1 MLAGEG
7 DHFCSGLDLSELS
20 ARDAAQGIAHSRS
33 WHRAFEHIEFGKV
46 PVVAV
51 LHGAVVGGGL
61 EIAAACHIRVAEG
74 SAYYALP
81 EGSRG
86 IFVGG
91 GGSVR
96 LPRLIGTS
104 RMMDMMLT
112 GRSYDAEE
120 GQAIGISHYLVAPG
134 EGLAKGIELAKRIA
148 GNAPMTNFAVTQVL
162 PRIAESDPATGYLTE
177 ALISAIAQAD
187 GEAKSRLKAFLEKR
201 APKVVHKKPAQTR
214 LAQQD
219 LTPSDAPWRHR
230 SKSVVPKPPRRRRC
244 GRCASAR
251 ATWSVERRP
260 RRHHPPQIAPRA
272 RALPGEADRAARTL
286 GRDRARAGLP
296 GAARCQP
303 AAGASSPMRETLE
316 QVRRIGAALL
326 QRELSPE
333 RPIAI
338 LSGNDIEHALRRPR
352 RHVCRHPLRADLAR
366 LFAHLAGFRQAAL
379 DHRAAHAGSRLRRRR
394 RALPRARSRRSCRP
408 TSRSSSAATRCRAGR
423 PRCCRRCWRRPRLRR
438 PTPAHARGRA
448 RHHRQVPVHL
458 GLDRHAESGDQHPAH
473 VVREPGDDPLAA
485 RVLRRTSRR

>member
-1 MLAGEG
+1 MGKTGSGFDVQLPRSLRAERHDDIAVLFLARPQKRNAIDDPTVFGIEAFFAAVPDGVRAVVLAGEG

-20 ARDAAQGIAHSRS
+20 ARDAAQGVAHSRS

-134 EGLAKGIELAKRIA
+134 EGLAKGIELARRIA

-162 PRIAESDPATGYLTE
+162 PRIAESDPATGYVTE
-177 ALISAIAQAD
+177 ALIAAIAQAD
-187 GEAKSRLKAFLEKR
+187 DEAKTRLKAFLEKR
-201 APKVVHKKPAQTR
+201 APKVVHKKT
-214 LAQQD
+214 
-219 LTPSDAPWRHR
+219 
-230 SKSVVPKPPRRRRC
+230 
-244 GRCASAR
+244 
-251 ATWSVERRP
+251 
-260 RRHHPPQIAPRA
+260 
-272 RALPGEADRAARTL
+272 
-286 GRDRARAGLP
+286 
-296 GAARCQP
+296 
-303 AAGASSPMRETLE
+303 
-316 QVRRIGAALL
+316 
-326 QRELSPE
+326 
-333 RPIAI
+333 
-338 LSGNDIEHALRRPR
+338 
-352 RHVCRHPLRADLAR
+352 
-366 LFAHLAGFRQAAL
+366 FRNK
-379 DHRAAHAGSRLRRRR
+379 
-394 RALPRARSRRSCRP
+394 
-408 TSRSSSAATRCRAGR
+408 T
-423 PRCCRRCWRRPRLRR
+423 
-438 PTPAHARGRA
+438 
-448 RHHRQVPVHL
+448 
-458 GLDRHAESGDQHPAH
+458 
-473 VVREPGDDPLAA
+473 
-485 RVLRRTSRR
+485 

>member
-1 MLAGEG
+1 MGPLRIAVGKTGSGFDVQLPRSLRAERHDDIAVLFLARPQKRNAIDDPTVFGIEAFFAAVPDGVRAVVLAGEG

-20 ARDAAQGIAHSRS
+20 ARDAAQGVAHSRT

-134 EGLAKGIELAKRIA
+134 EGLAKGIELARRIA
-148 GNAPMTNFAVTQVL
+148 CNAPMTNFAVTQVL
-162 PRIAESDPATGYLTE
+162 PRIAESDPATGYVTE

-201 APKVVHKKPAQTR
+201 APKVVHKKPA
-214 LAQQD
+214 
-219 LTPSDAPWRHR
+219 H
-230 SKSVVPKPPRRRRC
+230 
-244 GRCASAR
+244 
-251 ATWSVERRP
+251 
-260 RRHHPPQIAPRA
+260 
-272 RALPGEADRAARTL
+272 
-286 GRDRARAGLP
+286 
-296 GAARCQP
+296 
-303 AAGASSPMRETLE
+303 
-316 QVRRIGAALL
+316 
-326 QRELSPE
+326 
-333 RPIAI
+333 
-338 LSGNDIEHALRRPR
+338 N
-352 RHVCRHPLRADLAR
+352 
-366 LFAHLAGFRQAAL
+366 
-379 DHRAAHAGSRLRRRR
+379 
-394 RALPRARSRRSCRP
+394 
-408 TSRSSSAATRCRAGR
+408 
-423 PRCCRRCWRRPRLRR
+423 
-438 PTPAHARGRA
+438 
-448 RHHRQVPVHL
+448 
-458 GLDRHAESGDQHPAH
+458 
-473 VVREPGDDPLAA
+473 
-485 RVLRRTSRR
+485 